1 MAKTQEDLQESRKIR
16 EMVLNKYGFIP
27 TSVIEPDYSWGKDI
41 IEFEE
46 RKQQV
51 KAEEKHSKMKYN
63 IKSYTKSDGT
73 VVEYNETQEAFSMS
87 SQNVRGK
94 QSGVS
99 TFPPGLAKFIVEF
112 YSNRGD
118 TILDP
123 CAGHNSRMQVTFSL
137 DRNYIGYDVSKVF
150 MEFNRKVKEQ
160 ITTGQ
165 LFQSAYTIT
174 LREQSS
180 EKMLEDSN
188 SIDMI
193 YTSPPY
199 YCVEWYGDEP
209 EQLGLSGSYEKFLE
223 RIKVIIAECYRV
235 LKKDKY
241 CIFNIND
248 FRMDNK
254 FFPYHADIMKLF
266 VDVGFKLH
274 DVIIVKWKSCIGQCF
289 ASQIEERKM
298 AAKAHEYLVVGKKI

>member
-1 MAKTQEDLQESRKIR
+1 MAKTIEDLNESREIR
-16 EMVLNKYGFIP
+16 AKVLSKYGFIP
-27 TSVIEPDYSWGKDI
+27 TSVIEPDYSWGKSI

-63 IKSYTKSDGT
+63 VKTYVTEDGKT
-73 VVEYNETQEAFSMS
+73 VSFNETLDAFSMS

-99 TFPPGLAKFIVEF
+99 TFPPGLARFIVEF
-112 YSNRGD
+112 YSEKGE

-123 CAGHNSRMQVTFSL
+123 CAGHNSRMQVTYQL

-160 ITTGQ
+160 LTTGQ
-165 LFQSAYTIT
+165 LFESPYTIT
-174 LREQSS
+174 LREQTS
-180 EKMLEDSN
+180 EKMVEDSN
-188 SIDMI
+188 TIDMV

-209 EQLGLSGSYEKFLE
+209 EQLGLSGSYEKFLS
-223 RIKVIIAECYRV
+223 RIKVIISECHRV
-235 LKKDKY
+235 LKPNKY

-248 FRMDNK
+248 FRMDGK
-254 FFPYHADIMKLF
+254 FYPYHADIMKLF
-266 VDVGFKLH
+266 IEVGFKLH
-274 DVIIVKWKSCIGQCF
+274 DVIIVKWKSSLGACF
-289 ASQIEERKM
+289 ASQIEDRKVV
-298 AAKAHEYLVVGKKI
+298 AKAHEYLIVGKKL